1 MPIRIPALGWSAVPS
16 PNNHTS
22 VIAFALAASRAG
34 LDTATFVSATFA
46 AAAEVSR
53 PDARAPAEAARAE
66 VRDATGPVDGIGDGA
81 TSRPRVPIDTEL
93 GEPPGEPADG
103 EGSDRDAADREP
115 ARLDPALAL
124 SAGPESAEVPAAEL
138 VIDSA
143 PGLVVSADA
152 TACIDA
158 IAAPTPTATATAP
171 TRPR

>member
-1 MPIRIPALGWSAVPS
+1 
-16 PNNHTS
+16 
-22 VIAFALAASRAG
+22 VIAFALAASRVG
-34 LDTATFVSATFA
+34 LATATFA
-46 AAAEVSR
+46 ATAEVSR
-53 PDARAPAEAARAE
+53 PDPRGPVKAVLADA
-66 VRDATGPVDGIGDGA
+66 RDATGPVDGNVDGA
-81 TSRPRVPIDTEL
+81 TSRPRAPIDTES
-93 GEPPGEPADG
+93 GEPPGEPADCAR
-103 EGSDRDAADREP
+103 SDRDAADREP